1 MFNFYLFLITYFQSK
16 NQNYELIQSFYLLTN
31 YLY

>member
-1 MFNFYLFLITYFQSK
+1 MFNFYLYLILIYKFFA
-16 NQNYELIQSFYLLTN
+16 YELIQSFYLLTN